1 MPAVFTR
8 GFAILTIGA
17 IGLLVGESLLVGLP
31 TQNVA
36 VAHTSGYD
44 IVSEIVVEGTQRI
57 DPATVR
63 SNMSVRA
70 GQSLTPEQLDQ
81 SLKALFATGLF
92 ADVTIRLQGDQ
103 LVVTVVENPV
113 INRIAFEGNRRI
125 EDTELTNEIELKPR
139 RVFTRTRVQQD
150 VQRIMDIYRRSGR
163 YSVTVEPKIIQQP
176 QNRVDLIFEI
186 DEGALTPVQ
195 AINFIGNKRFSDSTL
210 RGEVATKEYAFYR
223 ILSNDDTYDPDR
235 LSFDRERLRQFYLEN
250 GYADFQVLSAV
261 AELSPDR
268 ESFAV
273 TFTVE
278 EGPRYN
284 FGVSTFDVALPRVTE
299 EALAPLI
306 AYEQGDIYNANEV
319 DATVD
324 AITDYLGTLGYAF
337 VSVRPRPNRD
347 RENNVIDI
355 QFQIGEGA
363 RVFVERVD
371 IIGNVR
377 TLDRVIR
384 REMSLVEGDAFNTT
398 QLRRS
403 ERRIRNLGFFKSID
417 VRNTEGSAPDR
428 TLVEVEVEEQPTGEI
443 SFGVGFSTVESVI
456 GDVAIRE
463 RNLLGRGQDLR
474 FGVSGSASSTQ
485 FDISFTEPYFL
496 ERDVAAGFDLFR
508 VEREQDSSS
517 FDELRIGGVLRAA
530 YDLAPDLRQSVNY
543 TLKQTEIKDVDEDAS
558 RFIKDQEGA
567 RLVSQ
572 VGQSLTY
579 DKRDNRLDPR
589 SGYYIQLS
597 NDVAGAGGDE
607 RFLRTRLRGGYYYP
621 ITDEWNFAIFA
632 QAGHIF
638 GIGEEVNI
646 AERFFV
652 GGNNFRGFARDG
664 VGPRDLATDDALGG
678 NKYYVGTAEV
688 TFPNGL
694 PEDLGVRTFLFTD
707 VGSLWDVEASGTDIT
722 DDNSIRASVGMGLSF
737 TTAFGQMRVDAAQ
750 AVLKEDYDETE
761 LFRFS
766 FGTRF

>member
-1 MPAVFTR
+1 M
-8 GFAILTIGA
+8 
-17 IGLLVGESLLVGLP
+17 
-31 TQNVA
+31 
-36 VAHTSGYD
+36 
-44 IVSEIVVEGTQRI
+44 
-57 DPATVR
+57 
-63 SNMSVRA
+63 
-70 GQSLTPEQLDQ
+70 
-81 SLKALFATGLF
+81 
-92 ADVTIRLQGDQ
+92 
-103 LVVTVVENPV
+103 
-113 INRIAFEGNRRI
+113 
-125 EDTELTNEIELKPR
+125 
-139 RVFTRTRVQQD
+139 
-150 VQRIMDIYRRSGR
+150 
-163 YSVTVEPKIIQQP
+163 
-176 QNRVDLIFEI
+176 
-186 DEGALTPVQ
+186 
-195 AINFIGNKRFSDSTL
+195 
-210 RGEVATKEYAFYR
+210 
-223 ILSNDDTYDPDR
+223 
-235 LSFDRERLRQFYLEN
+235 
-250 GYADFQVLSAV
+250 
-261 AELSPDR
+261 
-268 ESFAV
+268 
-273 TFTVE
+273 
-278 EGPRYN
+278 
-284 FGVSTFDVALPRVTE
+284 
-299 EALAPLI
+299 
-306 AYEQGDIYNANEV
+306 
-319 DATVD
+319 
-324 AITDYLGTLGYAF
+324 
-337 VSVRPRPNRD
+337 
-347 RENNVIDI
+347 
-355 QFQIGEGA
+355 
-363 RVFVERVD
+363 D

-474 FGVSGSASSTQ
+474 FGVSGSATSTQ

-517 FDELRIGGVLRAA
+517 FDELRVGGVLRAA
-530 YDLAPDLRQSVNY
+530 YDLAPDLRQAINY

-597 NDVAGAGGDE
+597 NDVAGLGGDE

-621 ITDEWNFAIFA
+621 ITDEWNFSVLA

-638 GIGEEVNI
+638 GIGEDVNI

-652 GGNNFRGFARDG
+652 GGTNFRGFARDG

-707 VGSLWDVEASGTDIT
+707 VGSLWDVDASGTDIT
-722 DDNSIRASVGMGLSF
+722 DDNSIRASAGVGLAF
-737 TTAFGQMRVDAAQ
+737 TTAFGQIRVDAAQ

-761 LFRFS
+761 VFRFS